1 MILAAAL
8 TCGYLQPAD
17 ALQPAGALNP
27 SRETPDW
34 CGHRTCGCPEP
45 GGCLGTVWCGY
56 PGHREPGYREP
67 AGTLDSR
74 TCWYTRLSKPP
85 AAAEKYNQQYIRGR
99 QLKKKYDSEFAFRY
113 KRRSLRMSQHNY
125 GWSGTY
131 FVTIRTAQREPLLE
145 IPELRT
151 ILRETWEALPQ
162 RFPGASLDEFVIM
175 PDHIHFILWLEGNV
189 ENPAKLGD
197 IVGAYKS
204 ITTVAWLRHI
214 QAARMERPGILWQ
227 HDYYE
232 RVIRDSAELEKTR
245 QYIRDNPIKQQN
257 KTQNPT
263 GTLEP

>member
-1 MILAAAL
+1 M
-8 TCGYLQPAD
+8 
-17 ALQPAGALNP
+17 
-27 SRETPDW
+27 
-34 CGHRTCGCPEP
+34 
-45 GGCLGTVWCGY
+45 
-56 PGHREPGYREP
+56 
-67 AGTLDSR
+67 
-74 TCWYTRLSKPP
+74 
-85 AAAEKYNQQYIRGR
+85 
-99 QLKKKYDSEFAFRY
+99 KKKYDSEFAFCY
-113 KRRSLRMSQHNY
+113 KRHSSRMSQHNY

-197 IVGAYKS
+197 IIGTYKS

-214 QAARMERPGILWQ
+214 QATRMERPGILWQ
-227 HDYYE
+227 HNYYE

>member
-1 MILAAAL
+1 MKHLIGAVIEL
-8 TCGYLQPAD
+8 AD
-17 ALQPAGALNP
+17 ALNPAGVLEPCGVDILDTGNLVTGNL
-27 SRETPDW
+27 REPWILGFAGTPD
-34 CGHRTCGCPEP
+34 
-45 GGCLGTVWCGY
+45 
-56 PGHREPGYREP
+56 YR
-67 AGTLDSR
+67 
-74 TCWYTRLSKPP
+74 KPP

-99 QLKKKYDSEFAFRY
+99 QLKKKYDSEFAFCY
-113 KRRSLRMSQHNY
+113 KRHSLRMSQHNY

-197 IVGAYKS
+197 IVGTYKS

-227 HDYYE
+227 HNYYE

>member
-1 MILAAAL
+1 VKHLIGAVIELVDAL
-8 TCGYLQPAD
+8 KPAD
-17 ALQPAGALNP
+17 ALELCGVDI
-27 SRETPDW
+27 PDT
-34 CGHRTCGCPEP
+34 RN
-45 GGCLGTVWCGY
+45 L
-56 PGHREPGYREP
+56 REPWILGF
-67 AGTLDSR
+67 AGTPN
-74 TCWYTRLSKPP
+74 YQKPP
-85 AAAEKYNQQYIRGR
+85 TAAEKYNQQYIRGR
-99 QLKKKYDSEFAFRY
+99 QLKKKYDAEFAFRY

-197 IVGAYKS
+197 IVGTYKS

-214 QAARMERPGILWQ
+214 QATRMERPGILWQ
-227 HDYYE
+227 HNYYE
-232 RVIRDSAELEKTR
+232 RVIRDSE
-245 QYIRDNPIKQQN
+245 
-257 KTQNPT
+257 
-263 GTLEP
+263 